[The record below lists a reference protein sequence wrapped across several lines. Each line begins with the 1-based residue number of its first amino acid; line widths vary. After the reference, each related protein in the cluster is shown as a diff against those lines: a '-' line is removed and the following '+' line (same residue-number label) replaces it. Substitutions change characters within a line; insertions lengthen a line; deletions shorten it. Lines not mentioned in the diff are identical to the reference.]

1 MNKLVQIFEGLKYQQ
16 VLNIAD
22 EFYFY
27 PEKELKKAEYD
38 RQFSAFLEKEGYA
51 DEVLSRYEVNPGL
64 ETTKPEE
71 AISLFSFQCMHKDA
85 MIEGFD
91 KHTTFINAS
100 ETGTGKTFV
109 TLSFAETEKRPLIV
123 ICPKSVLL
131 TWYLLAIKNEV
142 EILAICN
149 YETFI
154 QGKMYAFSSKLNV
167 NEDSM
172 PRVDNPYLR
181 RVEKKARGGKK
192 VIEFEWKNLPE
203 RTMIVFDEAHYC
215 KNMTTQRTQ
224 LLLSAYNYASH
235 PENRWRHINI
245 LLLSATIIEKK
256 ANLVPF
262 MYVLGFAKSPKEK
275 TILDR
280 VDFSMRDF
288 GYELLASRRLT
299 RCSMKEAREGLK
311 DFHTSDVRTKMF
323 KIDEESRRKIQE
335 ACEEIRNVFKKTAGK
350 TSKNHLAVRLKKR
363 QEIEAIKVGVIF
375 SEIKRL
381 RGDGW
386 SMLAFVNFQ
395 DSHAALLSMIRKEM
409 PTEKVSIIIGG
420 QDASDRLTEVDKFQS
435 GESKIAII
443 MVGAG
448 GTGIGMH
455 DIKGGL
461 PKYALHSPPESA
473 TQLVQA
479 LGRIDRIGAKTDSVQ
494 RIVLIEG
501 TVEEQIAEG
510 LGKKMRMIGDLNGD
524 EDSATD
530 NIFMYDVV
538 HDFKE
543 TVEAATPSQGAGS
556 IKLQVDQASK
566 ALIIEVP
573 DYMVDAFE
581 NGVPQAALTTM
592 KIRGNKYH
600 FDLEHRAILQE
611 FLEKLAR

>member
-16 VLNIAD
+16 VLDIAD

-38 RQFSAFLEKEGYA
+38 RQFAAFLEKEGYA
-51 DEVLSRYEVNPGL
+51 DEVTSRYETNPGL

-71 AISLFSFQCMHKDA
+71 AISLFPFQCTHKDA
-85 MIEGFD
+85 MIEGLD
-91 KHTTFINAS
+91 KQITFINAS

-109 TLSFAETEKRPLIV
+109 TLSYAETEKRPLIV

-154 QGKMYAFSSKLNV
+154 QGKMYAFSSNIDMDNL
-167 NEDSM
+167 
-172 PRVDNPYLR
+172 PRVDNPYLK
-181 RVEKKARGGKK
+181 RVEKKGKGMKK

-203 RTMIVFDEAHYC
+203 KTLIVFDEAHYC
-215 KNMTTQRTQ
+215 KNLGTQRTQ
-224 LLLSAYNYASH
+224 LLLSSFNYANH

-256 ANLVPF
+256 ANLAPF
-262 MYVLGFAKSPKEK
+262 MYVLGYAKSPKEK
-275 TILDR
+275 TMLDR
-280 VDFSMRDF
+280 VDFSVRDF
-288 GYELLASRRLT
+288 GYELLAGRRLT

-311 DFHTSDVRTKMF
+311 DSHTSDIRTKMF
-323 KIDEESRRKIQE
+323 KLDAESTKKIQA
-335 ACEEIRNVFKKTAGK
+335 ACEEIRNVFKKGEGK

-375 SEIKRL
+375 NEIKVL
-381 RGDGW
+381 RPKGY
-386 SMLAFVNFQ
+386 SVLAFVNFQ
-395 DSHAALLSMIRKEM
+395 DSHAALLSMIKKEM
-409 PTEKVSIIIGG
+409 PTEKVSVIIGG
-420 QDASDRLTEVDKFQS
+420 QEASERLSQVDKFQA
-435 GESKIAII
+435 GETGIAVVMI
-443 MVGAG
+443 GAG

-461 PKYALHSPPESA
+461 PKYSLISPPESA

-479 LGRIDRIGAKTDSVQ
+479 LGRIDRIGAKTDSIQ
-494 RIVLIEG
+494 RVVLIKD
-501 TVEEQIAEG
+501 TIEEMIGENLAT
-510 LGKKMRMIGDLNGD
+510 KMKMIGDLNGD

-543 TVEAATPSQGAGS
+543 ADDSSRSAPAGKS
-556 IKLQVDQASK
+556 ITINVDQK
-566 ALIIEVP
+566 AKELIIEVP

-581 NGVPQAALTTM
+581 NGIPQSALTSM

-600 FDLEHRAILQE
+600 FDLQHRAVIQE
-611 FLEKLAR
+611 FLERLAR